1 MSGTIRNTGKS
12 LGWYAKKMNDI
23 IRIDD
28 TNIVSILNMA
38 KSGLDLG
45 KPFSRQIYLISASI
59 AGAYYVDDIYDL
71 LDEMKAG
78 AKLRFVREP
87 DNQHDDLAILV
98 KDQNDNK
105 LGYVPREKNPIL
117 ARLMDAGKLI
127 YGTVKKINNDDSY
140 INIEM
145 EIFMDD

>member
-1 MSGTIRNTGKS
+1 MNEIIRLDEKNIIAFLNSGTG
-12 LGWYAKKMNDI
+12 L
-23 IRIDD
+23 
-28 TNIVSILNMA
+28 
-38 KSGLDLG
+38 SGIG
-45 KPFSRQIYLISASI
+45 KPFAKQIYLVSASI
-59 AGAYYVDDIYDL
+59 AGAYFVENIYDL
-71 LDEMKAG
+71 LEEIKIG

-87 DNQHDDLAILV
+87 DNKYDELAILV
-98 KDQNDNK
+98 KDQNNNK

-127 YGTVKKINNDDSY
+127 YGTVKSVNNDDNY

>member
-1 MSGTIRNTGKS
+1 
-12 LGWYAKKMNDI
+12 MNEI
-23 IRIDD
+23 VRIDE
-28 TNIVSILNMA
+28 TNIVSILTLA
-38 KSGLDLG
+38 KSGLDIG

-59 AGAYYVDDIYDL
+59 AGSYYVDDIDKL
-71 LDEMKAG
+71 LDEMKVG

-87 DNQHDDLAILV
+87 DNKYDELAILV
-98 KDQNDNK
+98 KDQSDNK

-127 YGTVKKINNDDSY
+127 YGTVKSINNDDSY

>member
-1 MSGTIRNTGKS
+1 
-12 LGWYAKKMNDI
+12 MNEI
-23 IRIDD
+23 IRINE
-28 TNIVSILNMA
+28 TNIVSILNST
-38 KSGLDLG
+38 KSGIELG

-59 AGAYYVDDIYDL
+59 AGAFYVDGIYEL
-71 LDEMKAG
+71 LDKILPG
-78 AKLRFVREP
+78 TKLRFIREP
-87 DNQHDDLAILV
+87 DNKYDKLAILV
-98 KDQNDNK
+98 KDQDDNK

-127 YGTVKKINNDDSY
+127 YGTVKTIDNDDSY

>member
-1 MSGTIRNTGKS
+1 
-12 LGWYAKKMNDI
+12 MNEI
-23 IRIDD
+23 IRINE
-28 TNIVSILNMA
+28 TNIVSILNSA
-38 KSGLDLG
+38 KSGLEIG

-59 AGAYYVDDIYDL
+59 AGAFYVDGIYDL
-71 LDEMKAG
+71 LEKIIPRT
-78 AKLRFVREP
+78 KLRFVREP
-87 DNQHDDLAILV
+87 DNKYDKLAILV
-98 KDQNDNK
+98 KDQENNK

-127 YGTVKKINNDDSY
+127 YGTVKTINDDDSY

>member
-1 MSGTIRNTGKS
+1 
-12 LGWYAKKMNDI
+12 MNEI
-23 IRIDD
+23 IHVNE
-28 TNIVSILNMA
+28 TNIVALLNS
-38 KSGLDLG
+38 KKGILDLG
-45 KPFSRQIYLISASI
+45 KPFSRKIYLVSASV
-59 AGAYYVDDIYDL
+59 AGSFYVDGIYELIEKIKVDT
-71 LDEMKAG
+71 
-78 AKLRFVREP
+78 KLRFVREP
-87 DNQHDDLAILV
+87 ENEYDELAILV

-127 YGTVKKINNDDSY
+127 YGTVKTVNNDDNY

>member
-1 MSGTIRNTGKS
+1 ME
-12 LGWYAKKMNDI
+12 LE
-23 IRIDD
+23 
-28 TNIVSILNMA
+28 
-38 KSGLDLG
+38 
-45 KPFSRQIYLISASI
+45 KPFSRQIFLISASI
-59 AGAYYVDDIYDL
+59 AGSYYVDDIDKL
-71 LDEMKAG
+71 LDEMKIG

-87 DNQHDDLAILV
+87 DNQYDELAILV

-105 LGYVPREKNPIL
+105 LGYVPREKNPVL

-127 YGTVKKINNDDSY
+127 YGTVKTINNDDSY

>member
-1 MSGTIRNTGKS
+1 
-12 LGWYAKKMNDI
+12 MNELV
-23 IRIDD
+23 RIDE
-28 TNIVSILNMA
+28 TNIVSILNSA
-38 KSGLDLG
+38 KGGLELG
-45 KPFSRQIYLISASI
+45 KPFSRQIFLISASI
-59 AGAYYVDDIYDL
+59 AGSYYVDDIYKL
-71 LDEMKAG
+71 LDEMKVG

-87 DNQHDDLAILV
+87 DNQYDELAILV

-105 LGYVPREKNPIL
+105 LGYVPRKKNPIL

-127 YGTVKKINNDDSY
+127 YGTVKTINNDDSY

>member
-1 MSGTIRNTGKS
+1 
-12 LGWYAKKMNDI
+12 MNELV
-23 IRIDD
+23 RIDE
-28 TNIVSILNMA
+28 TNIVSILNSA
-38 KSGLDLG
+38 KSDLELG
-45 KPFSRQIYLISASI
+45 KPFSRQIFLISASI
-59 AGAYYVDDIYDL
+59 AGSYYVDDIDKL
-71 LDEMKAG
+71 LDEMKIG

-87 DNQHDDLAILV
+87 DNQYDDLAILV

-105 LGYVPREKNPIL
+105 LGYVPRKKNPIL

-127 YGTVKKINNDDSY
+127 YGTVKTINNDDSY

>member
-1 MSGTIRNTGKS
+1 
-12 LGWYAKKMNDI
+12 MNELV
-23 IRIDD
+23 RIDE
-28 TNIVSILNMA
+28 TNIVSILNSA
-38 KSGLDLG
+38 KSGLELG
-45 KPFSRQIYLISASI
+45 KPFSRQIFLISASI
-59 AGAYYVDDIYDL
+59 AGSYYVDDIDKL
-71 LDEMKAG
+71 IEEMKVG

-87 DNQHDDLAILV
+87 DNQYDELAILV

-105 LGYVPREKNPIL
+105 LGYVPRKKNPIL

-127 YGTVKKINNDDSY
+127 YGTVKTINNDDSY

>member
-1 MSGTIRNTGKS
+1 MS
-12 LGWYAKKMNDI
+12 DI
-23 IRIDD
+23 VRIDE
-28 TNIVSILNMA
+28 TNIVSILNLA

-45 KPFSRQIYLISASI
+45 KPFSRQIYLISAAI
-59 AGAYYVDDIYDL
+59 AGSYYVDDIYEL
-71 LDEMKAG
+71 LDEMKVG

-87 DNQHDDLAILV
+87 DNKYDELAILV

-105 LGYVPREKNPIL
+105 LGYVPRKKNPIL

-127 YGTVKKINNDDSY
+127 YGTVKTINNDDSY

>member
-1 MSGTIRNTGKS
+1 
-12 LGWYAKKMNDI
+12 MNELV
-23 IRIDD
+23 RIDE
-28 TNIVSILNMA
+28 TNIVSILNST
-38 KSGLDLG
+38 KSGLELG
-45 KPFSRQIYLISASI
+45 KPFSRQIFLISASI
-59 AGAYYVDDIYDL
+59 AGSYYVDDIYRL
-71 LDEMKAG
+71 LDEMKVG

-87 DNQHDDLAILV
+87 DNQYDELAILV

-105 LGYVPREKNPIL
+105 LGYVPRKKNPIL

-127 YGTVKKINNDDSY
+127 YGTVKTINNDDSY

>member
-1 MSGTIRNTGKS
+1 
-12 LGWYAKKMNDI
+12 MNEI
-23 IRIDD
+23 IRINE
-28 TNIVSILNMA
+28 TNIISILNST
-38 KSGLDLG
+38 KSGLELG

-59 AGAYYVDDIYDL
+59 AGAYYVDGIFDL
-71 LDEMKAG
+71 LDKIKLG

-87 DNQHDDLAILV
+87 DNKYDKLAILV
-98 KDQNDNK
+98 KDQDDNK
-105 LGYVPREKNPIL
+105 LGYIPREKNPIL

-127 YGTVKKINNDDSY
+127 YGTVKTIDNDDSY